1 MSEKSKQPEIE
12 CNELTPFSDPAD
24 IARRT
29 MTDDRREAD
38 DWEMHFDNLDGG
50 FVNGWAWIRS
60 LPNTAV
66 KVEVSLNPNKRKLG
80 VANAFR
86 KDLLDA
92 EIGNGVHGF
101 RIDVREWDLS
111 GAAITLCQ
119 PGRRNEAGAITIST
133 STFGTLL
140 RQDWFLKFLDVL
152 EPALATHLAADA
164 DLLPR

>member
-1 MSEKSKQPEIE
+1 
-12 CNELTPFSDPAD
+12 
-24 IARRT
+24 

-60 LPNTAV
+60 LPNTTV
-66 KVEVSLNPNKRKLG
+66 KVEVSLNSNKRKLG

-92 EIGNGVHGF
+92 GIGNGVHGF
-101 RIDVREWDLS
+101 RIDVRDWDLS
-111 GAAITLCQ
+111 GAAITLAQ
-119 PGRRNEAGAITIST
+119 PGKRGEAGAITIAT

-140 RQDWFLKFLDVL
+140 RQDWFPKFLDVL

-164 DLLPR
+164 DLPPR